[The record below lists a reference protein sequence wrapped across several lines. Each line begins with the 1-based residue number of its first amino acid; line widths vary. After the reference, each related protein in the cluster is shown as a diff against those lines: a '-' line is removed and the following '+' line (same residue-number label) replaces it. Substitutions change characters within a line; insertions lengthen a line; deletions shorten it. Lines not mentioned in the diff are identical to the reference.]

1 MDACDLE
8 DREMATSILVLED
21 HTLLRKSMSRV
32 LAEIPGTEVDAVGTL
47 QAAMDCVRQRQPELV
62 VADLELPDGS
72 GIDLLHELS
81 GSSVPFIFVSGF
93 VPDYIERLGQHPSV
107 MVLEKPMPMQEL
119 QTLAL
124 AHIEAARMNAPPPF
138 TVADYVQLSCLGRHS
153 VRIEVEAYGDVY
165 IDNGSIWAA
174 HCGDLFGP
182 EAFYVLALL
191 EQVRVRCTRVGK
203 PTVSRNIE
211 NTSWEYLLLEAA
223 RRRDEST
230 RRG

>member
-1 MDACDLE
+1 
-8 DREMATSILVLED
+8 MATSILVLED
-21 HTLLRKSMSRV
+21 HDLLRKSMSRV

-72 GIDLLHELS
+72 GIELLHELS

-93 VPDYIERLGQHPSV
+93 VPEYIERLGQHPSV
-107 MVLEKPMPMQEL
+107 IVKEKPMPMQEL

-124 AHIEAARMNAPPPF
+124 AHIEAARLNAPAPF

-153 VRIEVEAYGDVY
+153 VRIEVEGHGDVY
-165 IDNGSIWAA
+165 IDKGSVWAA
-174 HCGDLFGP
+174 HCGDLVGQQ
-182 EAFYVLALL
+182 AFYRLALL
-191 EQVRVRCTRVGK
+191 EDVRVRCRRIAK

-211 NTSWEYLLLEAA
+211 PTSWEFLLLEAA
-223 RRRDEST
+223 RLRDEGS
-230 RRG
+230 RAG